1 MNKKLALFFISAG
14 AVSVTVKADDEQ
26 PQQLETIVI
35 STPLT
40 QTVTSA
46 ARPVTVLNDD
56 ELRLKAASTIGETLK
71 DEAGITS
78 QSFGPGVGTPVI
90 RGQSGPRVQVLQ
102 NSLGTNDASSLSPDH
117 ANSIEPFFADQV
129 EVLRGPATL
138 LYGSGAIGGIVN
150 VIDNRIPEQVPE
162 RLIQGA
168 VEQRYNSV
176 FEGKT
181 SAFKLEGGKDMFAW
195 HLDGLFRESIPMQ
208 IPGLAIDESAEA
220 ATHTEDEH
228 EEEIANSSGRLP
240 NSNTRAKNGS
250 AGFSIIG
257 DKGLL
262 GFSVNHLENNYGVPP
277 GAHAHDHE
285 EESHDDHDD
294 HDDHEDDHQ
303 AEIPEAV
310 RVDMR
315 QTRYDIKGELI
326 DPFAHADSLR
336 MRLAYTDY
344 QHVELENNSPS
355 TRYEN
360 ETFESRLE
368 MMQKAWAVF
377 DHGVIGM
384 QTKNST
390 FSATGAEAIVPK
402 SQIDSY
408 GFFAVEDIHYDDWVY
423 EFGLRGEHQTISPEN
438 RTARTHTPIS
448 GSVSA
453 LWNITDQESVSL
465 AFSRAERAPDV
476 QELFANGLH
485 LATRNYEIGNA
496 DLREETAHNLDLG
509 FHVDRNWIQADVNFY
524 YNWAND
530 YIAQI
535 YDGTFFDRD
544 ADAFVNACPAGD
556 CTPVV
561 RAQQRDAEFQ
571 GFEANFTFPLLE
583 TRYGKLDSTWFGDYV
598 RGRFTD
604 GTDVPRLPPLRYG
617 TQLTWSDTDWQANI
631 RLTRAERQNRPGEN
645 ETETPDY
652 WLLNT
657 SANYRLGVAENTDLM
672 LYVKGNNLLNQE
684 IRNSVSFL
692 RNFAPEAGRGFEVGL
707 RVDF

>member
-1 MNKKLALFFISAG
+1 MIKKLAFFFISAS
-14 AVSVTVKADDEQ
+14 AISAAVKADDEP
-26 PQQLETIVI
+26 PQELEEIIV
-35 STPLT
+35 
-40 QTVTSA
+40 SA
-46 ARPVTVLNDD
+46 PRAQSIASPARPATVLNDD
-56 ELRLKAASTIGETLK
+56 ELRLKASSTIGETLK
-71 DEAGITS
+71 DEAGIAS

-102 NSLGTNDASSLSPDH
+102 NSLGTNDVSALSPDH
-117 ANSIEPFFADQV
+117 ANSIEPFFADQI

-138 LYGSGAIGGIVN
+138 QYGGGAIGGIVN
-150 VIDNRIPEQVPE
+150 VIDSRIPNQVPE

-220 ATHTEDEH
+220 ASHTEDGH
-228 EEEIANSSGRLP
+228 EEEAFNSDGRLP

-250 AGFSIIG
+250 AGFSVIG

-262 GFSVNHLENNYGVPP
+262 GFSVNHLENNYGVPS
-277 GAHAHDHE
+277 GAHAHE
-285 EESHDDHDD
+285 EEDQEGD
-294 HDDHEDDHQ
+294 E
-303 AEIPEAV
+303 AEMPEAV

-315 QTRYDIKGELI
+315 QTRYDIKGELNE
-326 DPFAHADSLR
+326 PFAHVDSLR
-336 MRLAYTDY
+336 MRLGYTDY
-344 QHVELENNSPS
+344 QHVELENDVPG

-360 ETFESRLE
+360 EAFESRLE
-368 MMQKAWAVF
+368 MMQKPWAVF
-377 DHGVIGM
+377 DHGIIGM

-390 FSATGAEAIVPK
+390 FSAIGDEAIVPK

-408 GFFAVEDIHYDDWVY
+408 GFFAIEDITRGDWVY
-423 EFGLRGEHQTISPEN
+423 EFGLRGEHQTILPEN
-438 RTARTHTPIS
+438 LAARSHTPIS

-453 LWNITDQESVSL
+453 LWNVTDQESISL
-465 AFSRAERAPDV
+465 SFSRAERAPDV
-476 QELFANGLH
+476 QELFANGVH

-496 DLREETAHNLDLG
+496 GLREETAHNLELG
-509 FHVDRNWIQADVNFY
+509 FNINRSWMQADVSFY
-524 YNWAND
+524 YNWADD
-530 YIAQI
+530 YIAQL
-535 YDGTFFDRD
+535 YDGTFYDR
-544 ADAFVNACPAGD
+544 AENAFVDDCPAGG
-556 CTPVV
+556 CVPVV
-561 RAQQRDAEFQ
+561 RSEQRDAEFK

-583 TRYGKLDSTWFGDYV
+583 TRYGKLDTAWFGDYV

-604 GTDVPRLPPLRYG
+604 GTDVPRQPPLRYG
-617 TQLTWSDTDWQANI
+617 TQLTWSDADWQANI
-631 RLTRAERQNRPGEN
+631 RLTRAERQNHPGQN
-645 ETETPDY
+645 ETETAGY

-657 SANYRLGVAENTDLM
+657 SANYRLGVADNTDLL

-692 RNFAPEAGRGFEVGL
+692 RNFAPEPGRGFEVGL
-707 RVDF
+707 RIDF